1 MAKLHVFQDS
11 KVAEEGESL
20 KRIMIIGSGG
30 AGKSTFAREL
40 GKKLGLRVYHLDA
53 LFWQPGWVPMER
65 TEFIRMQNAIMEGD
79 KWIIDGNFGGTMDA
93 RLEKADTVIFLHYS
107 TIRCLYRVVKRR
119 IQYQGRTRP
128 DMGEGCPE
136 KLDWEFISWV
146 AGYNRK
152 KAPSILEKLAGL
164 KGKQIYT
171 FTRPS
176 EVETFLRGLND
187 KKLQKD

>member
-1 MAKLHVFQDS
+1 M
-11 KVAEEGESL
+11 
-20 KRIMIIGSGG
+20 KRIAIIGSGG
-30 AGKSTFAREL
+30 AGKSTFARKL
-40 GKKLGLRVYHLDA
+40 GKKLGKKVYHLDA
-53 LFWQPGWVPMER
+53 LFWKPGWVPMDR
-65 TEFIRMQNAIMEGD
+65 NDFLHLQNGIMEGD
-79 KWIIDGNFGGTMDA
+79 EWIIDGNFGGTMDA

-136 KLDWEFISWV
+136 KLDLEFISWV

-152 KAPSILEKLAGL
+152 KAPFILEKLAEL
-164 KGKQIYT
+164 KGKQIYI

-176 EVETFLRGLND
+176 EAETFLRGLND
-187 KKLQKD
+187 KIIQNN